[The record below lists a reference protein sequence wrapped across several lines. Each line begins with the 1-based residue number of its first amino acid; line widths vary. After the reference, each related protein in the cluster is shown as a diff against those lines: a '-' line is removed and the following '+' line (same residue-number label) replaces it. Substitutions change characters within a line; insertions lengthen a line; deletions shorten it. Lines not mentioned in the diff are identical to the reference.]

1 MINKS
6 TFPYF
11 SVLFLAHILCQVSSR
26 ITEYCI
32 QYKHLRVEIFK
43 LMVKIAT
50 DLPLVIN
57 PMGVLIIRGLGQR
70 GEGKRENCQKIS
82 SVFSS
87 PSEENIKMMVSMDGR
102 DLENALFKAKT
113 TSL

>member
-1 MINKS
+1 
-6 TFPYF
+6 
-11 SVLFLAHILCQVSSR
+11 
-26 ITEYCI
+26 
-32 QYKHLRVEIFK
+32 
-43 LMVKIAT
+43 MVKIAT

-57 PMGVLIIRGLGQR
+57 PLGVLIIRGLGQKE
-70 GEGKRENCQKIS
+70 EGKVENCQTIG

-87 PSEENIKMMVSMDGR
+87 PSEENIKMMVSMEGK

>member
-1 MINKS
+1 MD
-6 TFPYF
+6 
-11 SVLFLAHILCQVSSR
+11 
-26 ITEYCI
+26 
-32 QYKHLRVEIFK
+32 IFK

-57 PMGVLIIRGLGQR
+57 PLGVLIIRGIGQR
-70 GEGKRENCQKIS
+70 EEGKLESCQKMS

-87 PSEENIKMMVSMDGR
+87 PSEENIKMMVSMEGK